1 MMPRFVYVAAA
12 IITTVRALRQTNAAR
27 LTLFGDGCGFR
38 AARLDERMR
47 GHPAVAAAERR
58 GRLGPTLRFLR
69 EVLGVEDATDLI
81 EATPQL
87 ASTPLAV
94 LAARHAYLRRVGAPH
109 GAQLATPGLR
119 PPLLGDLCAT
129 PASHDGFAE
138 ACGGDESDV
147 AALVAAFRR
156 GGRRAAADGD
166 ALLVRDLLAHG
177 WAPAQDRDR
186 RGASAAHVAA
196 GRGAVDILSALIAS
210 DAALARDRDAAGA
223 TPLHWAACGVRGN
236 AAGTGFEE
244 GAAELLLASGA
255 DVRATTDDGNAVIH
269 WAAWQ
274 GGVAAVRTLL
284 AAGADA
290 HVANDRGCTCAH
302 WAAAGG
308 DTDTLAY
315 LRDVC
320 RVDLRTPNA
329 AGHTPL
335 EHACAYKRTDIVSW
349 LVSEEVVD
357 PRAVEYALRVAALD
371 ADDANLRAITGML
384 VPNI

>member
-1 MMPRFVYVAAA
+1 MMPRIVYVAAA
-12 IITTVRALRQTNAAR
+12 LCTTAHALRQTNAER

-38 AARLDERMR
+38 AARLDEKMMR
-47 GHPAVAAAERR
+47 EHPAVVAAARR
-58 GRLGPTLRFLR
+58 GRLGPILRFIR

-87 ASTPLAV
+87 TSMPLAV

-129 PASHDGFAE
+129 PASHEDFAE
-138 ACGGDESDV
+138 ACGGDAGDV

-166 ALLVRDLLAHG
+166 ALLVRDLLTHG

-196 GRGAVDILSALIAS
+196 GRGTVAVLGELIAS
-210 DAALARDRDAAGA
+210 DASLACDRDAAGA

-244 GAAELLLASGA
+244 DAAELLLASGA
-255 DVRATTDDGNAVIH
+255 DACATTHDGNAVIH
-269 WAAWQ
+269 WAAWP
-274 GGVAAVRTLL
+274 GGVRT
-284 AAGADA
+284 
-290 HVANDRGCTCAH
+290 
-302 WAAAGG
+302 GG
-308 DTDTLAY
+308 DTATLAY

-320 RVDLRTPNA
+320 RVDLRAPNA
-329 AGHTPL
+329 AGHSPL
-335 EHACAYKRTDIVSW
+335 EHACAYKRTAVVDWLVTRDIV
-349 LVSEEVVD
+349 D
-357 PRAVEYALRVAALD
+357 PVAVEYALRVAELD
-371 ADDANLRAITGML
+371 ADDANLNAIAGML

>member
-1 MMPRFVYVAAA
+1 MPRFVYVAAA
-12 IITTVRALRQTNAAR
+12 LCTTAHALRQTNAAR

-38 AARLDERMR
+38 AARLDETMR
-47 GHPAVAAAERR
+47 GHPAVVAAERR
-58 GRLGPTLRFLR
+58 GRLAPTLRFVR
-69 EVLGVEDATDLI
+69 EVLGVEDATELI

-87 ASTPLAV
+87 ASIPLAV

-129 PASHDGFAE
+129 PASHDDFAE
-138 ACGGDESDV
+138 ACGGDAGDV

-177 WAPAQDRDR
+177 WAPTKDRDR

-196 GRGAVDILSALIAS
+196 GRGAVAVLGELIAS
-210 DAALARDRDAAGA
+210 DAALAQDRDAAGA
-223 TPLHWAACGVRGN
+223 TALHWAACGVRGN

-244 GAAELLLASGA
+244 PAAELLLSAGA
-255 DVRATTDDGNAVIH
+255 DACATTHDGNAVIQ

-274 GGVAAVRTLL
+274 GGVSAVRTLL

-308 DTDTLAY
+308 DMATLAY

-320 RVDLRTPNA
+320 RVDLQTPNA

-335 EHACAYKRTDIVSW
+335 EHACAYKRTAVVDWMVTRDIV
-349 LVSEEVVD
+349 D
-357 PRAVEYALRVAALD
+357 PVAVEYALRVAALD